1 MLTLADLADRALL
14 RLHVDEGTIDRGV
27 TYARQG
33 YVIDLDVARNR
44 DGYVLQSSVAGSGA
58 ATYQTVVSAR
68 RDHDAPVEIYTACSC
83 PVGRFCKHAVATVL
97 VAHARE
103 AAPETLASA
112 ASGPTWERILDELV
126 ADVGDDAGAASTR
139 RAAVGALALRF
150 EVTPPR
156 FEERWFGRATPAS
169 RRPSLRLRPVTRGRR
184 GDWIKTGVGWRD
196 LVVADPRDGRFVPEH
211 VDVLRAIHGTHRA
224 RVSYGFGSE
233 DTLSLGKLGASLWR
247 LLREA
252 QEVGLP
258 LVASGFADIRIAAQP
273 ARLSMDARSDGDGGA
288 VLLAGAG
295 VGGAWVSAE
304 DATLLGSPEHGV
316 ALWEG
321 DGDDAVVTLAPLDRA
336 PTPAVRELFTTARQ
350 VAVPRDGMD
359 DLLHTY
365 LPRVRRLVEVTSRDD
380 SVAVPDPP
388 VPHLVLAVSWV
399 GGHEVRLAWSWHYRT
414 PGTGQTVRVFGLDE
428 EPAPYGV
435 RDESLEREAL
445 DRLVLDDA
453 ASVLLLRA
461 GTAGPRPYPDLVL
474 REMDAVRFAEE
485 VLPALQRH
493 PAFEVHAD
501 GQPEFREVL
510 GKPEIQFTAA
520 PTPSGRTDW
529 LDLEVVVTI
538 GGRQVGLATIIEA
551 IATGQDKILLH
562 QTERKGTYLYVS
574 VDHPELDALAR
585 MLADARALDDRPRDD
600 STMSVATQAF
610 DLWEELDELGVV
622 DVEAARWVALA
633 RRLAGRDGVP
643 DVAVPVGLKATLRP
657 YQRDG
662 FSWLAFLAEHSL
674 GGILADDMGLGKTLQ
689 ALALVTHVRE
699 RDPEAP
705 PFLVVAPTSVVG
717 TWASEAAAFAP
728 DLVVRTVTE
737 SAARR
742 RQSLDDVAAG
752 ADVVVTSYTLLRLEA
767 EAYARLSWSGRI
779 LDEAQAVKNHR
790 GKTYQAVRRVDAP
803 FSLAI
808 TGTPVENDLM
818 ELWSLL
824 SLTAPGLF
832 PYPLQFAQTIAHPIE
847 KGGDAEQLARLRRRI
862 RPILMRRTKELVAAD
877 LPPKQEQV
885 LSVALSARHRK
896 IYDTHLQ
903 RERQRILG
911 LLADAGDDEVALRRH
926 RVTIFAALTRLRQL
940 ALDAGLV
947 DPAYD
952 AIGSAKVDLLVEHVR
967 ELAAEGHRAL
977 VFSQF
982 TTFLRRVQDRLEGEG
997 FTTSYLDGS
1006 TRDRGAVIDGFK
1018 TGDDP
1023 VFLISLKA
1031 GGVGLTL
1038 TEADYVFVLDPW
1050 WNPAVEAQAVDRA
1063 HRIGQES
1070 PVMVYRLVA
1079 TGTIEEKVVEL
1090 KDRKAEL
1097 VASVL
1102 DGGASA
1108 GRLSADDLAAL
1119 LGDDDGVSGRR
1130 SR

>member
-1 MLTLADLADRALL
+1 MLTLADLADLALL
-14 RLHVDEGTIDRGV
+14 RRHMDEGTIDRGKA
-27 TYARQG
+27 YARGG

-44 DGYVLQSSVAGSGA
+44 DGYVLQSSVAGSGV

-68 RDHDAPVEIYTACSC
+68 RDHDTPIELYTACSC
-83 PVGRFCKHAVATVL
+83 PVSHFCKHAVATVL

-103 AAPETLASA
+103 VAPTSAPAAPGS
-112 ASGPTWERILDELV
+112 SWERILDELV
-126 ADVGDDAGAASTR
+126 ADVDEGPSSPGPDGR
-139 RAAVGALALRF
+139 RASGELALRF
-150 EVTPPR
+150 EVAPR
-156 FEERWFGRATPAS
+156 RHDERRFGRGA
-169 RRPSLRLRPVTRGRR
+169 PSSARSPLHLRPVTRGRR
-184 GDWIKTGVGWRD
+184 GEWIKKGVEWRD
-196 LVVADPRDGRFVPEH
+196 LVVADPRDGRYVPEH

-224 RVSYGFGSE
+224 RMSYGFGSE
-233 DTLSLGKLGASLWR
+233 DNLPLAKLGASLWR

-252 QEVGLP
+252 HEVGLP
-258 LVASGFADIRIAAQP
+258 LVASGFAELRVASQP
-273 ARLSMDARSDGDGGA
+273 ARLSMDARADGGGGA

-295 VGGAWVSAE
+295 VGGSWVPAE

-321 DGDDAVVTLAPLDRA
+321 EGDDAVVTLAPLDRA
-336 PTPAVRELFTTARQ
+336 PTAAVRELFLTGRT
-350 VAVPRDGMD
+350 VAVPREGMA

-380 SVAVPDPP
+380 SVQVPEPP
-388 VPHLVLAVSWV
+388 APHLVLALTWV
-399 GGHEVRLAWSWHYRT
+399 DGHEVRLSWAWHYRSLA
-414 PGTGQTVRVFGLDE
+414 TGQTVRVFALDE
-428 EPAPYGV
+428 EPAPYGM
-435 RDESLEREAL
+435 RDADLERISL
-445 DRLVLDDA
+445 DRLALEDDA
-453 ASVLLLRA
+453 AVLLLR
-461 GTAGPRPYPDLVL
+461 TTTVGPRPYPELVL
-474 REMDAVRFAEE
+474 REMDAVRFAED
-485 VLPALQRH
+485 VLPGLRDH
-493 PAFEVHAD
+493 PAFEVHTD
-501 GQPEFREVL
+501 GQPQFREVV
-510 GKPEIQFTAA
+510 GKPEIQFTSA
-520 PTPSGRTDW
+520 PAPSGRTDW

-551 IATGQDKILLH
+551 IATGQDKVLLH
-562 QTERKGTYLYVS
+562 KTEPKGTYLYVS

-585 MLADARALDDRPRDD
+585 MLADARALDDRPRDVA
-600 STMSVATQAF
+600 TMSLATQAF
-610 DLWEELDELGVV
+610 DLWDELGELGVV

-633 RRLAGRDGVP
+633 RTLVGQDGVP
-643 DVAVPVGLKATLRP
+643 DVAPPVGLKATLRP
-657 YQRDG
+657 YQREG
-662 FSWLAFLAEHSL
+662 FSWLAFLAEHGL

-689 ALALVTHVRE
+689 TLALIAHARE
-699 RDPEAP
+699 REPDAP

-717 TWASEAAAFAP
+717 TWASEAATFAP
-728 DLVVRTVTE
+728 DLEVRTVTE

-742 RQSLDDVAAG
+742 SQPLSDVAAG
-752 ADVVVTSYTLLRLEA
+752 ADLVVTSYTLLRLEVD
-767 EAYARLSWSGRI
+767 AYTRLAWSGRI

-790 GKTYQAVRRVDAP
+790 GKTYQAVRRVEAP

-832 PYPLQFAQTIAHPIE
+832 PYPLQFAKTVAHPIE
-847 KGGDAEQLARLRRRI
+847 KGGDADLLAMLQRRI
-862 RPILMRRTKELVAAD
+862 RPVLLRRTKDLVASD

-885 LSVALSARHRK
+885 LEVALSARHRK

-911 LLADAGDDEVALRRH
+911 LLEEAGDDEVALRRH
-926 RVTIFAALTRLRQL
+926 RITIFAALTRLRQL
-940 ALDAGLV
+940 SLDPGLV
-947 DPAYD
+947 DAAYD
-952 AIGSAKVDLLVEHVR
+952 SVGSAKLDLLVEHVR

-982 TTFLRRVQDRLEGEG
+982 TSFLRRVQDRLEREG
-997 FTTSYLDGS
+997 LTTSYLDGS
-1006 TRDRGAVIDGFK
+1006 TRDRAAAIDGFK
-1018 TGDDP
+1018 AGDQP

-1090 KDRKAEL
+1090 KARKAEL

-1102 DGGASA
+1102 DGGASS
-1108 GRLSADDLAAL
+1108 GGLTADDLAGL
-1119 LGDDDGVSGRR
+1119 FG
-1130 SR
+1130 